1 MIEII
6 LDNINNSEVNVADL
20 PITKIEWIEVCPLF
34 EEDFYNTLMEM
45 PNDKRAEL
53 LVEKMNDDRIV
64 QMLFSKFGT
73 FGLRSNVIRSIY
85 AFGQTHG
92 IGYTL
97 KPHVDSYPRVFN
109 MVFHFAEDDNTPE
122 AGTAVYDIKNF
133 ETKEYETYAT
143 ANYLRNSCTILCL
156 NTHSWHGVDML
167 MKDIKRDSVV
177 LVFSAE
183 EWNENQMHYADWK
196 PGVTVN
202 YEKVY

>member
-1 MIEII
+1 MIEKIVNLI
-6 LDNINNSEVNVADL
+6 EKSEVSVADL
-20 PITKIEWIEVCPLF
+20 PITKVEWIEMFPLF
-34 EEDFYNTLMEM
+34 EDHFYDELMAM
-45 PNDKRAEL
+45 PNEERAQV
-53 LVEKMNDDRIV
+53 LVEKMNDERLV

-73 FGLRSNVIRSIY
+73 FGLRSDVIRSIY

-109 MVFHFAEDDNTPE
+109 MVFHFAEDDNVPE
-122 AGTAVYDIKNF
+122 AGTAIYDVKNF

-143 ANYLRNSCTILCL
+143 AKYLRNSCTILCL

-177 LVFSAE
+177 VVFSAE
-183 EWNENQMHYADWK
+183 EWNETQMHYADWK
-196 PGVTVN
+196 PGITVN
-202 YEKVY
+202 YENV